1 MSPALPG
8 EFLITEPQGS
18 PRKADEHD
26 CSSLCLG
33 SAWALGRVSDL
44 SCTFLCKIAY
54 MLWTQENLALN
65 PSMAVRCLSF
75 LIFKMGMALL
85 TSRAPHGDEPREF
98 RVPECTGI
106 QKA

>member
-75 LIFKMGMALL
+75 LIFIYLFFFL
-85 TSRAPHGDEPREF
+85 FFFFLFFFFIFPHF
-98 RVPECTGI
+98 
-106 QKA
+106 